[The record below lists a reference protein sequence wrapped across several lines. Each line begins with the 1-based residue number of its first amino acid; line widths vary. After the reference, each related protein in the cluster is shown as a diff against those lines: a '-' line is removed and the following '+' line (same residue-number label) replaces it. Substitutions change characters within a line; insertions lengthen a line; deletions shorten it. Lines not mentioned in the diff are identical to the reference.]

1 VLPRAG
7 GSSLAGQAVNAALVI
22 DTTRH
27 LDQIL
32 EINAEEGWVRV
43 QPGLVLDTLNAAL
56 RPHGLHFGPDPASSN
71 RACLGGIVSNNASG
85 SHSILYGMTVDH
97 VLEMKVILDDG
108 SPAHFRPWT
117 ASNCAGTR
125 SRAIGRQPS
134 TAQVSNLVYDER
146 NRGAIRPAPR
156 ATGGAAAAT
165 TWRALST
172 TAASTTT
179 CPRMSAS
186 TWSTCWPAPK
196 ARWPPSPNSSS
207 RSHRDRSALPW

>member
-43 QPGLVLDTLNAAL
+43 QPGVVLDTLNAAL

-97 VLEMKVILDDG
+97 VLEMQVILDDG
-108 SPAHFRPWT
+108 SPAHFRPLDGEQVRWQMQQ
-117 ASNCAGTR
+117 SNRGG
-125 SRAIGRQPS
+125 AIYR
-134 TAQVSNLVYDER
+134 QVSGLVYDER
-146 NRGAIRPAPR
+146 NRAAIRRGTPR
-156 ATGGAAAAT
+156 HWRRCGGYNLARFIHDGSIDHYLPQDERFNLVNLLAGAEGTLAAIT
-165 TWRALST
+165 ELKLKVV
-172 TAASTTT
+172 
-179 CPRMSAS
+179 PR
-186 TWSTCWPAPK
+186 
-196 ARWPPSPNSSS
+196 
-207 RSHRDRSALPW
+207 RSARPW